1 MTVQVFRP
9 KRHGGLS
16 TALDVHAACHC
27 LTPSGPLRGWYLEMT
42 WFTSQPIWL
51 LVIICLGA
59 AVLLAVASRM
69 VVRAAIPEA
78 HREHALV
85 LSTAV
90 MSPLGAGFAIL
101 AALTLANDAQHLGS
115 AESIVSSEAGDASRL
130 AWAATTPGVDTD
142 SIHTALTQYLQA
154 TRTHEW
160 HGANAANGDDT
171 PTSIALARLENAVR
185 VQATRPALGNPT
197 STELLAALDAL
208 TTDRRARLAAAASQL
223 PGLYVIILTINGAA
237 PHRQRWRTDDAGPP
251 TRRSH
256 HRRSHDRHGS
266 QHRADSR
273 PGHPITQSHQRQRPP
288 HRRRHPRPQHRLLP
302 RLVAGDRKIVTSP
315 FLWSPPK
322 QRCTAGP
329 SELRP
334 RIAAQHRVR

>member
-1 MTVQVFRP
+1 
-9 KRHGGLS
+9 
-16 TALDVHAACHC
+16 
-27 LTPSGPLRGWYLEMT
+27 MT

-51 LVIICLGA
+51 LIIICLGT
-59 AVLLAVASRM
+59 AVVLAVASRI

-85 LSTAV
+85 LSTAI

-115 AESIVSSEAGDASRL
+115 AESIVSNEAGDASRL

-142 SIHTALTQYLQA
+142 SIHTALSQYLQA

-160 HGANAANGDDT
+160 HGANAANGDDA

-185 VQATRPALGNPT
+185 IQATRLNIGNPT
-197 STELLAALDAL
+197 STELLASVDAL

-237 PHRQRWRTDDAGPP
+237 LIANAGVL
-251 TRRSH
+251 TMRA
-256 HRRSHDRHGS
+256 HRRAVPIIGGLTIVMGLSI
-266 QHRADSR
+266 ALILALATPSR
-273 PGHPITQSHQRQRPP
+273 SPISVSGHPIDAVIHDLDTGYFH
-288 HRRRHPRPQHRLLP
+288 
-302 RLVAGDRKIVTSP
+302 V
-315 FLWSPPK
+315 
-322 QRCTAGP
+322 
-329 SELRP
+329 
-334 RIAAQHRVR
+334 